1 MEAGCYLFQLIIPL
15 FVKITILSKDIIF
28 HHSYDFMV
36 SFCMV
41 QMIISMASPSFNL
54 NNKNAPQLA
63 KKKKREINLF
73 VLLLFQCKNSSLA
86 ADLCEQ
92 EKNKDE
98 DRVETSQKVGRETH
112 ILL

>member
-1 MEAGCYLFQLIIPL
+1 MLSFISPGKIHLDIRMEGCYLFQLITPL
-15 FVKITILSKDIIF
+15 FVKITILSKDIII

-63 KKKKREINLF
+63 KKKKR
-73 VLLLFQCKNSSLA
+73 
-86 ADLCEQ
+86 
-92 EKNKDE
+92 
-98 DRVETSQKVGRETH
+98 
-112 ILL
+112 

>member
-1 MEAGCYLFQLIIPL
+1 
-15 FVKITILSKDIIF
+15 
-28 HHSYDFMV
+28 
-36 SFCMV
+36 
-41 QMIISMASPSFNL
+41 MANPSFNL

-63 KKKKREINLF
+63 KKKEINLF
-73 VLLLFQCKNSSLA
+73 VIVIVSVQKFQSYLA

-92 EKNKDE
+92 EKKKGE